1 MTCRVGLIIR
11 LSPAPVFQAHAASP
25 DHLEFA
31 PVTVPR
37 YEDYKY
43 IGQYAP
49 TVVSYREAS
58 DDSRFVMQR
67 AAGNP

>member
-11 LSPAPVFQAHAASP
+11 LPPAPVFQAHAASP

-31 PVTVPR
+31 PVTLPR
-37 YEDYKY
+37 YEDYKH
-43 IGQYAP
+43 IGNYAP
-49 TVVSYREAS
+49 TVASCQEAS
-58 DDSRFVMQR
+58 DHSRFVMQR